1 MAKKTDQKT
10 EKRYRI
16 NDRIRFSPVMV
27 VDQDGQ
33 NLGALPVEKA
43 KQLAKTAKL
52 DLVEVAPNARPPVCR
67 IMDFGKFRYEQS
79 IKEKKQ
85 RGKGKTNQPKEV
97 RLSPRIADHD
107 IETKSKAIKKFI
119 EAGFKVQVK
128 LEYKKRENAHKNL
141 GFAVMDKV
149 LAYLEEV
156 ATPKDPPK
164 LQGRFLM
171 CMLEPK
177 KD

>member
-1 MAKKTDQKT
+1 MAKRTDQNDKKYYRVN
-10 EKRYRI
+10 EK
-16 NDRIRFSPVMV
+16 IRFSPVMV

-33 NLGALPVEKA
+33 NLGALPVDKA
-43 KQLAKTAKL
+43 KQLAKSAKL
-52 DLVEVAPNARPPVCR
+52 DLVEVAPHARPPVCR
-67 IMDFGKFRYEQS
+67 IMDFGKFKYDQS

-85 RGKGKTNQPKEV
+85 RGKSKTNQPKEV

-141 GFAVMDKV
+141 GFAVMEKV
-149 LAYLEEV
+149 LAHLEEV
-156 ATPKDPPK
+156 AAPKDPPK

-177 KD
+177 K